1 MEIRSEFD
9 IPLETLTRGGVHGF
23 SFDLDDAFFAS
34 FESGLLAA
42 GEFTSTVEIERI
54 RNQYNLLIRAKGKGI
69 VNCDRCLDPFP
80 LPLEVEEEI
89 VIKYDSDKPRE
100 EVEVIY
106 VPVGT
111 EFFNVSKLIYDL
123 IGVSLPMSRVH
134 EDADLECNP
143 EMVRYLVASQPEVAQ
158 EEDED
163 KQELPEDSPWNAL
176 RDFKDSE
183 NN

>member
-9 IPLETLTRGGVHGF
+9 IPLETLTRSGVHEF
-23 SFDLDDAFFAS
+23 SFDLNDAFFAS

-42 GEFTSTVEIERI
+42 GEFTATVEIERI
-54 RNQYNLLIRAKGKGI
+54 RNQYNLRIQAKGKG
-69 VNCDRCLDPFP
+69 VVECDRCLDPFP
-80 LPLEVEEEI
+80 LPLDVDEEM

-106 VPVGT
+106 VPIGS
-111 EFFNVSKLIYDL
+111 EFFNVSKLIYDF

-134 EDADLECNP
+134 EDAGLECNP
-143 EMVRYLVASQPEVAQ
+143 KMVQYLVASQPEPTI

-163 KQELPEDSPWNAL
+163 KQDLPEDSPWNAL